1 MRPTLLFAGLKCA
14 DASARRCDWDEGAE
28 VQMCSI
34 LLQLSRNW
42 GIGVTNLEFVTLRY
56 YYSVTKSEFVTL
68 RGQTRLRVHVH
79 CDAEL

>member
-34 LLQLSRNW
+34 LLQLSRN
-42 GIGVTNLEFVTLRY
+42 
-56 YYSVTKSEFVTL
+56 
-68 RGQTRLRVHVH
+68 
-79 CDAEL
+79 